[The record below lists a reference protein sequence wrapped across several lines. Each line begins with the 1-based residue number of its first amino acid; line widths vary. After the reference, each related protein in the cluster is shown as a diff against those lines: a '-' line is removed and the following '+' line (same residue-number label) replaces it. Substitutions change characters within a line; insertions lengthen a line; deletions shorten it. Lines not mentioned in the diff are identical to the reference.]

1 MSDFGLEIYFLLC
14 LLMFNVNYDLM
25 QKYESVGLVLPRFTV
40 FFCKLE
46 LRGAIAPEILVPCF
60 TRSH

>member
-40 FFCKLE
+40 FFF
-46 LRGAIAPEILVPCF
+46 VN
-60 TRSH
+60 